1 MGKSIHGKNMRKP
14 PIDGFEPKEKE
25 RFKNM
30 FENACELQL
39 TEEEICT
46 LLGVSVK
53 SIYSWCKRVYD
64 GKTFAEIYPKLR
76 MGGKQSFR
84 RQQLELAKSNA
95 TMNIWLDKTWY
106 GAHEENTICVNFED
120 LTPLAKML
128 SIDTETDENGAD
140 GATAE
145 TEAETADPMNTPEE

>member
-1 MGKSIHGKNMRKP
+1 MGKSIHGKNMGKP

-30 FENACELQL
+30 FESACQLQL
-39 TEEEICT
+39 TEEEIST
-46 LLGVSVK
+46 LLGVTTR
-53 SIYSWCKRVYD
+53 SISNWCKKVYD

-76 MGGKQSFR
+76 MDGKQSFR

-106 GAHEENTICVNFED
+106 GAHEENTISVNFED

-128 SIDTETDENGAD
+128 RIDPETETDENGTD
-140 GATAE
+140 D
-145 TEAETADPMNTPEE
+145 ETADPMNNITEE